1 MTSRR
6 GAVLAAIV
14 LMSIF
19 AIYYNSEL
27 ISRTSTGSRYSIP
40 LEGKI
45 TRNIVNENRKSKGRY
60 HCEGQ
65 YCHDITLLRGCLIA
79 GLFLILAER
88 AGHYYKSIGWS
99 LFYEIT

>member
-40 LEGKI
+40 LEDAKSQEISLTKI
-45 TRNIVNENRKSKGRY
+45 ESLKADTIVKDSTVT
-60 HCEGQ
+60 
-65 YCHDITLLRGCLIA
+65 I
-79 GLFLILAER
+79 
-88 AGHYYKSIGWS
+88 
-99 LFYEIT
+99 